1 VRSAADMVPYI
12 HIPDLHI
19 GPTFRIFGY
28 KVLPIPL
35 HPFGLLVA
43 TGVLV
48 GTSVTTRRAKKL
60 GYDLLQLNSFVTW
73 MLVTAFALSHILD
86 EIFYHWDEV
95 VRNPFSL
102 LYLWEGLSSFGGFT
116 GALVG
121 IILWKYFYYEDG
133 AGFRK
138 RAEPARLLPFA
149 DLVLS
154 VLPLGW
160 MFGRAGCASV
170 HDHLGARTTAD
181 TWVAV
186 AHPFGPNDGTIT
198 HFGFIEFIHGHD
210 PRFDL
215 GFLELLFTIALTAC
229 CALTWNRKLWTGTY
243 VIVTALAYAPVRFAM
258 DFLRI
263 PDSEGGDTRYA
274 GLTPAQYGCIA
285 LFLFG
290 LAMIPY
296 VRRLHRSGKD
306 PARDLRAKPEA
317 EPAPS

>member
-1 VRSAADMVPYI
+1 MVPYI
-12 HIPDLHI
+12 HIPDLHV
-19 GPTFRIFGY
+19 GP
-28 KVLPIPL
+28 VPL

-48 GTSVTTRRAKKL
+48 GTSVTTRRAKAL
-60 GYDLLQLNSFVTW
+60 GYDVVQLNSFVTW
-73 MLVTAFALSHILD
+73 FLVSGFIHGHVLD

-95 VRNPFSL
+95 VRKPWTL
-102 LYLWEGLSSFGGFT
+102 LFLWEGLGSFPGFT
-116 GALVG
+116 GAVVG
-121 IILWKYFYYEDG
+121 ILLWKYFYFEDG
-133 AGFRK
+133 VGFRR
-138 RAEPARLLPFA
+138 RARPANLLPFA

-170 HDHLGARTTAD
+170 HDHLGARTSAD
-181 TWVAV
+181 TWIAV
-186 AHPFGPNDGTIT
+186 AHPFGPNDGPIT

-215 GFLELLFTIALTAC
+215 GLLELLFTIALTIC
-229 CALTWNRKLWTGTY
+229 FVLTWNRKLWTGTY
-243 VIVTALAYAPVRFAM
+243 IIVTALAYPPVRFAM

-263 PDSEGGDTRYA
+263 PENEGGDTRYA

-285 LFLFG
+285 LFVFG

-296 VRRLHRSGKD
+296 VWRLHRTGL
-306 PARDLRAKPEA
+306 DLASEFRAKRGP
-317 EPAPS
+317 EPASTPSANGDSTVGTSDRRI